1 MGAANS
7 NVRQKVIDNN
17 RKMVSIYASSPTSFN
32 EDPAE
37 RQRKSKF
44 KQIPNVYQ
52 CKNVKSQQSFEQL

>member
-7 NVRQKVIDNN
+7 NVRQKVIENK
-17 RKMVSIYASSPTSFN
+17 REMMSIYASSPTSFN